1 MELFNR
7 IRAVLS
13 GLHACPP
20 EHLAAY
26 RRIGE
31 EVYGVEVELAGCETP
46 RALALMRA
54 AKGFQVMADALLFDA
69 FSSAGTAVASV
80 PVITHELAES
90 WYERIPELLIG
101 ARQEAMFAGSAKTG
115 FPVRLGKRI
124 EARGACP
131 VQHLAGMRR
140 AAAALEDLLQEGLER
155 ARLQP
160 DMHREALLL
169 NERAGVNRRVADAM
183 VGSIMGGQHVSI
195 KTHEEAE
202 QKYWE
207 VLAEWLIVIQ
217 AMEDPSA
224 LRSIAANK
232 NPTSKSA
239 VRTRL
244 DSADV
249 WKVTSQAAQLQIRR
263 SGEWEAA
270 EKDLAELWSVHRIT
284 DGEREYEHTVARLLH
299 QGDIREN
306 GYWHCCPFQPVYQVA
321 RGSVRVVG
329 HSIPSGHVFVW
340 DYGEA
345 GTAGRFVTRSSFDRT
360 GSRHYCA
367 D

>member
-7 IRAVLS
+7 IRDVLS
-13 GLHACPP
+13 GLHFCPP
-20 EHLAAY
+20 EHLAAF

-31 EVYGVEVELAGCETP
+31 EVYGVEVELADCVAP
-46 RALALMRA
+46 RALALLRA

-69 FSSAGTAVASV
+69 FSSVGAAIAPV

-90 WYERIPELLIG
+90 WYGRIPELLIG
-101 ARQEAMFAGSAKTG
+101 ARQEAMFAGSAKMVL
-115 FPVRLGKRI
+115 PIRLGKRV
-124 EARGACP
+124 EAHGTCP

-140 AAAALEDLLQEGLER
+140 AAAALEGLLQEGLER

-160 DMHREALLL
+160 DTHREALLL
-169 NERAGVNRRVADAM
+169 NEKAMVNRRVADAM

-207 VLAEWLIVIQ
+207 VLAEWLVVVQ
-217 AMEDPSA
+217 ALEDLSV
-224 LRSIAANK
+224 LRPFAANK
-232 NPTSKSA
+232 NPAGKST

-249 WKVTSQAAQLQIRR
+249 WKITSQAAQLQIRR
-263 SGEWEAA
+263 SGAWEAA
-270 EKDLAELWSVHRIT
+270 EKDLAEFWNVHRIT

-299 QGDIREN
+299 QGDIQEN
-306 GYWHCCPFQPVYQVA
+306 GYWHCCPFQPVYQVVH
-321 RGSVRVVG
+321 RPVRVVG
-329 HSIPSGHVFVW
+329 SSIPSGHVFVW

-345 GTAGRFVTRSSFDRT
+345 GKAGRFVTRSSFDRT